1 MKVIQG
7 ISGVLDQIAK
17 WLATFATGAMW
28 LVMCYCVV
36 MRYVFHNAP
45 VWGDELC
52 RYCLVWLTFYGGAVA
67 LRRRSLANMNL
78 LVNLIPPKARKWVN
92 IAVSA
97 ISFVLLVAFV
107 IWSIQLIQMRSVQI
121 QKSPAMGL
129 PMPIVYSC
137 LPIGLGLMALQQLVL
152 ILVDIGAD
160 PESTE
165 IADPREGAVE

>member
-1 MKVIQG
+1 MKAIQG
-7 ISGVLDQIAK
+7 VSGVLDQIAK
-17 WLATFATGAMW
+17 WLATVATGVMW
-28 LVMCYCVV
+28 LVMCYCVI

-52 RYCLVWLTFYGGAVA
+52 RYCLVWLSFYGGAVA

-78 LVNLIPPKARKWVN
+78 LVNLIPPKTRKWVN
-92 IAVSA
+92 IAVS
-97 ISFVLLVAFV
+97 ILSFVLLAVFTV
-107 IWSIQLIQMRSVQI
+107 WSVQLIQMRSVQI
-121 QKSPAMGL
+121 QKTPAMGL

-160 PESTE
+160 PEATE
-165 IADPREGAVE
+165 IADPEGGAVE